1 MSGINMNESSV
12 VGTVVGRTS
21 DDEELALILAA
32 LAERQKES
40 PLEFLELLPTQKAFD
55 DSQASVRL
63 LFGGNRSS
71 KSTAGSYTVLKSAL
85 KSRKKIW
92 VCGETFQD
100 SIAIQQKKIS
110 ELVPR
115 GQVKYG
121 TFDEINGYTNRK
133 LQFKNGSL
141 ITFKSYDQGAGAF
154 QSDDIDEI
162 WNDEEPPLDIV
173 KEQKMRLI
181 DRNGKM
187 IISMTSL
194 KGITDF
200 IRDYFEDCDVLE
212 TRYAPLVKKEIPIR
226 GKKGPCD
233 IFFLWT
239 TDNPYI
245 DQKRLMEEVALMPET
260 DRMTRIY
267 GMPTN
272 LAGKI
277 YMSFGKDTH
286 VIPLDDAPTTGNQLW
301 HVLDPHDRKP
311 WAMGWYLV
319 NKNET
324 VYCVDEYPDGSEPG
338 GNFNEMLYDDKTYE
352 DYAKIIKDREAG
364 LRRLFNCGGII
375 RRRVDPNFGNKTIQF
390 AERKGGQSK
399 TTPVK
404 ELAKLG
410 LYYKDAIDTLE
421 AGHLEVRKWLHWEKK
436 LSTSGVRQ
444 FVVAPKFLITDNC
457 RNHINHL
464 TRYSRKD
471 IIGADGDV
479 KDKVG
484 PQQKYKDFSDLV
496 RYLLM
501 ANPRWVSEVRWEPPK
516 EKLY

>member
-1 MSGINMNESSV
+1 MRILVCLRIIVKGRGIITDASV
-12 VGTVVGRTS
+12 NS
-21 DDEELALILAA
+21 DEELALVMAA

-40 PLEFLELLPTQKAFD
+40 PLEFLELLPGQQGFD
-55 DSQASVRL
+55 ESAANIIL
-63 LFGGNRSS
+63 IFGGNRSGKTTPVS
-71 KSTAGSYTVLKSAL
+71 KKVLDIGL
-85 KSRKKIW
+85 KKRMKIW

-110 ELVPR
+110 ELVPKR
-115 GQVKYG
+115 EIKYG
-121 TFDEINGYTNRK
+121 SFDEINGYTNRK
-133 LQFKNGSL
+133 LQLKNGTL

-154 QSDDIDEI
+154 QSDDIDLI

-181 DRNGKM
+181 DRNGRM

-200 IRDYFEDCDVLE
+200 IRDYFEDCDILE
-212 TRYAPLVKKEIPIR
+212 TRYAPLVKKDLPVR
-226 GKKGPCD
+226 AKKGNVD

-239 TDNPYI
+239 TDNKYI
-245 DQKRLMEEVALMPET
+245 DQKRLMEDVALMPET
-260 DRMTRIY
+260 DRMCRLY

-277 YMSFGKDTH
+277 YMSFGRDTH

-301 HVLDPHDRKP
+301 SVIDPHDRKP

-319 NKNET
+319 NKNGT
-324 VYCVDEYPDGSEPG
+324 VYCVDEYPNE
-338 GNFNEMLYDDKTYE
+338 NFNEMLYDDKTYE
-352 DYAKIIKDREAG
+352 DYAKIIKDKEA
-364 LRRLFNCGGII
+364 LLKSVFNCGSLV
-375 RRRVDPNFGNKTIQF
+375 RRRIDPNFGNKTVQF

-404 ELAKLG
+404 ELARLG
-410 LYYKDAIDTLE
+410 LFYKDGIDALE
-421 AGHLEVRKWLHWEKK
+421 AGHLEVRKWLHWVKK
-436 LSTSGVRQ
+436 DGQ
-444 FVVAPKFLITDNC
+444 FIVYPAFILTDNNK
-457 RNHINHL
+457 NHINHL

-471 IIGADGDV
+471 IMGADGDV
-479 KDKVG
+479 KDKVS
-484 PQQKYKDFSDLV
+484 PQQKYKDFCDLV

-501 ANPRWVSEVRWEPPK
+501 ANPKWVAEQTWQPSKDKV
-516 EKLY
+516 Y

>member
-1 MSGINMNESSV
+1 MDTIDTKTTEA
-12 VGTVVGRTS
+12 RTA

-40 PLEFLELLPTQKAFD
+40 PLEFLELMPGQ
-55 DSQASVRL
+55 QAPHESKSALRL
-63 LFGGNRSS
+63 IFGGNRSS
-71 KSTAGSYTVLKSAL
+71 KSTVGSYTILKSAL
-85 KSRKKIW
+85 ASRKKIW

-100 SIAIQQKKIS
+100 SIAIQQKKIA

-115 GQVKYG
+115 REVKYG
-121 TFDEINGYTNRK
+121 SFDEINGFTNRK
-133 LQFKNGSL
+133 LQFKNGTL

-181 DRNGKM
+181 DRNGRM
-187 IISMTSL
+187 LISMTSL

-200 IRDYFEDCDVLE
+200 IRDYFEDCDILE
-212 TRYAPLVKKEIPIR
+212 TKYAPLVKKELPVR
-226 GKKGPCD
+226 AKKGNAD

-239 TDNPYI
+239 TDNKYI
-245 DQKRLMEEVALMPET
+245 DQKRLLEEVALMPET

-277 YMSFGKDTH
+277 YMSFGRDTH
-286 VIPLDDAPTTGNQLW
+286 VIPLDDAPTSGNQLW
-301 HVLDPHDRKP
+301 NVIDPHDRKP

-319 NKNET
+319 NKNGT
-324 VYCVDEYPDGSEPG
+324 VYCVDEYPSEQ
-338 GNFNEMLYDDKTYE
+338 NFNEMLYDDKTFE
-352 DYAKIIKDREAG
+352 DYAKIIKDKEAL
-364 LRRLFNCGGII
+364 LRSVFNCGGAI
-375 RRRVDPNFGNKTIQF
+375 RRRIDPNFGNKTVQF

-399 TTPVK
+399 TTPIK

-410 LYYKDAIDTLE
+410 LNYKDAIDALE
-421 AGHLEVRKWLHWEKK
+421 AGHLEVRKWLHWVKK
-436 LSTSGVRQ
+436 DGQ
-444 FVVAPKFLITDNC
+444 FIVAPAFVLTDNC
-457 RNHINHL
+457 KNHINHL

-471 IIGADGDV
+471 IMGSDGDV
-479 KDKVG
+479 KDKVA

-501 ANPRWVSEVRWEPPK
+501 ANPRWVSEMKWQPPK
-516 EKLY
+516 DKVY

>member
-1 MSGINMNESSV
+1 MLTGGSA
-12 VGTVVGRTS
+12 TRTA
-21 DDEELALILAA
+21 DDEELAFIIAA

-40 PLEFLELLPTQKAFD
+40 PLEFLELLPGQQGFD
-55 DSQASVRL
+55 ESQANIIL
-63 LFGGNRSS
+63 IFGGNRSGKTTPVS
-71 KSTAGSYTVLKSAL
+71 KKVLELGL
-85 KSRKKIW
+85 KKKMKIW

-121 TFDEINGYTNRK
+121 SFDDINGYTNRK
-133 LQFKNGSL
+133 LQLKNGTL

-154 QSDDIDEI
+154 QSDDIDLI

-181 DRNGKM
+181 DRNGRM

-200 IRDYFEDCDVLE
+200 IRDYFEDADILE
-212 TRYAPLVKKEIPIR
+212 TRWAPLVKKDLPVKA
-226 GKKGPCD
+226 KKGGVD

-239 TDNPYI
+239 TDNRHI
-245 DQKRLMEEVALMPET
+245 DQKRLMEDVALMPET
-260 DRMTRIY
+260 DRLCRIY

-286 VIPLDDAPTTGNQLW
+286 VIPLDDAPTSGNQLW
-301 HVLDPHDRKP
+301 NVLDPHDRKP
-311 WAMGWYLV
+311 WAIGWYLV

-324 VYCVDEYPDGSEPG
+324 VYCIDEYPDGLEQD
-338 GNFNEMLYDDKTYE
+338 FNEMLYDDKTYA
-352 DYAKIIKDREAG
+352 DYVKLILEKERV
-364 LRRLFNCGGII
+364 LRTLFNIGGRV
-375 RRRVDPNFGNKTIQF
+375 RRIVDPNFGNKTIQF

-410 LYYKDAIDTLE
+410 LHYKDGIDALE
-421 AGHLEVRKWLHWEKK
+421 AGHLEVRKWLHWKK
-436 LSTSGVRQ
+436 KDGQ
-444 FVVAPKFLITDNC
+444 YIVAPKFLLTDNC
-457 RNHINHL
+457 KNHIKHL
-464 TRYSRKD
+464 TRYSRRD
-471 IIGADGDV
+471 IMGADGDV
-479 KDKVG
+479 KDKVS
-484 PQQKYKDFSDLV
+484 PMQKYKDYCDLV

-501 ANPRWVSEVRWEPPK
+501 ANPRFIVEHKWEPPK
-516 EKLY
+516 GKCY

>member
-1 MSGINMNESSV
+1 METQTNQ
-12 VGTVVGRTS
+12 
-21 DDEELALILAA
+21 DEELALILAA

-40 PLEFLELLPTQKAFD
+40 PIEFLELLPGQQAPH
-55 DSQASVRL
+55 DSKSLLRL
-63 LFGGNRSS
+63 IFGGNRSS
-71 KSTAGSYTVLKSAL
+71 KSTVGSYTILKSAL
-85 KSRKKIW
+85 ASRKKIW

-115 GQVKYG
+115 RQIKYG
-121 TFDEINGYTNRK
+121 TYDDINGYTNRK

-181 DRNGKM
+181 DRNGRM
-187 IISMTSL
+187 LISMTSL

-200 IRDYFEDCDVLE
+200 IRDYFEDCDILE
-212 TRYAPLVKKEIPIR
+212 TRYAPLVKKELPVHAR
-226 GKKGPCD
+226 KGNCE

-239 TDNPYI
+239 TDNRYI
-245 DQKRLMEEVALMPET
+245 DQKRLLDDVALMPET
-260 DRMTRIY
+260 DKMTRIY

-277 YMSFGKDTH
+277 YMSFGRDTH
-286 VIPLDDAPTTGNQLW
+286 VIPLDDAPTLGNQLW
-301 HVLDPHDRKP
+301 NVLDPHDRKP
-311 WAMGWYLV
+311 WAIGWYLV
-319 NKNET
+319 NKDET
-324 VYCVDEYPDGSEPG
+324 VYCIDEYPSE
-338 GNFNEMLYDDKTYE
+338 NFNDMLYDDKTYE
-352 DYAKIIKDREAG
+352 DYANIILEREKI
-364 LRRLFNCGGII
+364 LRTLFNIGGKVRRII
-375 RRRVDPNFGNKTIQF
+375 DPNFGNKTIQF

-410 LYYKDAIDTLE
+410 LHYKDGIDALE
-421 AGHLEVRKWLHWEKK
+421 AGHLKVREVLHWAKK
-436 LSTSGVRQ
+436 DGQFIVR
-444 FVVAPKFLITDNC
+444 PRFLITDNC
-457 RNHINHL
+457 INHINHL

-479 KDKVG
+479 KDRVAVN
-484 PQQKYKDFSDLV
+484 QKNKDYCDLV
-496 RYLLM
+496 RYLWM
-501 ANPRWVSEVRWEPPK
+501 ANPVWRGESTWQPPK

>member
-1 MSGINMNESSV
+1 MSPETQTADIRPME
-12 VGTVVGRTS
+12 TRTA

-40 PLEFLELLPTQKAFD
+40 PLEFLELLPGQ
-55 DSQASVRL
+55 QAPHESTALIRL
-63 LFGGNRSS
+63 IFGGNRSS
-71 KSTAGSYTVLKSAL
+71 KSTVGSYTILKSAL
-85 KSRKKIW
+85 SSRKKIW

-100 SIAIQQKKIS
+100 SIAIQQKKIN
-110 ELVPR
+110 EFVPR
-115 GQVKYG
+115 REVKYG
-121 TFDEINGYTNRK
+121 TFDDINGYTNRK

-141 ITFKSYDQGAGAF
+141 ITFKSYDQGASAF

-181 DRNGKM
+181 DRNGRM
-187 IISMTSL
+187 LISMTSL

-200 IRDYFEDCDVLE
+200 IRDYFEDCDILE
-212 TRYAPLVKKEIPIR
+212 TRFAPLVKKELPVR
-226 GKKGPCD
+226 ARKGNAD

-239 TDNPYI
+239 TDNRYI
-245 DQKRLMEEVALMPET
+245 NQKRLLDDVALMPET

-277 YMSFGKDTH
+277 YMSFGRDTH
-286 VIPLDDAPTTGNQLW
+286 VIPLDDAPTQGNQLW
-301 HVLDPHDRKP
+301 NVLDPHDRKP

-319 NKNET
+319 NKNGT
-324 VYCVDEYPDGSEPG
+324 VYCVDEYPDT
-338 GNFNEMLYDDKTYE
+338 NFNEMLYDDKTYE
-352 DYAKIIKDREAG
+352 DYAKIIKDKERL
-364 LRRLFNCGGII
+364 LRSVFNCGGII

-404 ELAKLG
+404 ELARLG
-410 LYYKDAIDTLE
+410 LHYKDSIDALE
-421 AGHLEVRKWLHWEKK
+421 AGHLEVRKWLHFVKK
-436 LSTSGVRQ
+436 DGQ
-444 FVVAPKFLITDNC
+444 FVVAPGFVLTDNC
-457 RNHINHL
+457 KNHINGL
-464 TRYSRKD
+464 TRYARKD
-471 IIGADGDV
+471 IIGSSGEV
-479 KDKVG
+479 KDKVA
-484 PQQKYKDFSDLV
+484 PQQTWKDFPDLV

-501 ANPRWVSEVRWEPPK
+501 ANPKWTQDTQWMPPK